1 MSDRL
6 DKARRAFEDAITAD
20 AESNGWRDLERK
32 VFKLLDIARTQ
43 AAIASAEAL
52 ETLVTNTTLENR
64 HIGELI
70 AFEE

>member
-6 DKARRAFEDAITAD
+6 EKAKRAFAD
-20 AESNGWRDLERK
+20 AVEADLDAAGAPELERK

-52 ETLVTNTTLENR
+52 EAILAAQPYV
-64 HIGELI
+64 
-70 AFEE
+70 AFREKF